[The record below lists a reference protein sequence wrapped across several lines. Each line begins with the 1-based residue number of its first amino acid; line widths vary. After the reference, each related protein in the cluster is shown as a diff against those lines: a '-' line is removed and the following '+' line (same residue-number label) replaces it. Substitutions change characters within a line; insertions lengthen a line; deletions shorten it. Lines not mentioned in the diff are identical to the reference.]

1 MSQNTKMKKKRK
13 PFSIIISVLLFVG
26 AGYFLYKSF
35 TEIWTSYQ
43 LTKELQTAQS
53 LLAEI
58 QDENQYLTEQKTKLE
73 DPEYVKSYARGTYML
88 SKEGEQIFYL
98 PSGE

>member
-1 MSQNTKMKKKRK
+1 MSQNTKTKKKRK
-13 PFSIIISVLLFVG
+13 PLSIIISVLLFVG